1 MDSVEGKKG
10 GAVLLT
16 IHFVKAELMLAFYR
30 EYNDSRSVTNIFN
43 DLYRRLGKDD
53 FKKIFPLF
61 AALLMVSAVW
71 AQEEQAPV
79 QKLNVHMMDG
89 QVVTFLLDKEPV
101 TKFEPGK
108 LILQTSGDAPIMYL
122 LENVRKYTYEG
133 LPEGIDAP
141 IVAPG
146 TIMVRQGKDM
156 VAIDGLPD
164 KANVAIYAADG
175 KLLISR
181 QAVGGQ
187 TTVLPMTAFPAG
199 NYIINAGGASF
210 KFVKQ

>member
-1 MDSVEGKKG
+1 M
-10 GAVLLT
+10 
-16 IHFVKAELMLAFYR
+16 
-30 EYNDSRSVTNIFN
+30 
-43 DLYRRLGKDD
+43 
-53 FKKIFPLF
+53 KKIFPLLV
-61 AALLMVSAVW
+61 ALLMVSAAW

-89 QVVTFLLDKEPV
+89 QVVTFLLDQEPV
-101 TKFEPGK
+101 TKFEPVK
-108 LILQTSGDAPIMYL
+108 LIIQTSGDAPVMYL
-122 LENVRKYTYEG
+122 IENVRKYTYEG

-164 KANVAIYAADG
+164 KANVAIYSADG

>member
-1 MDSVEGKKG
+1 MRKFEF
-10 GAVLLT
+10 
-16 IHFVKAELMLAFYR
+16 INFM
-30 EYNDSRSVTNIFN
+30 
-43 DLYRRLGKDD
+43 
-53 FKKIFPLF
+53 KKIFPLF
-61 AALLMVSAVW
+61 SALLMVGAAW

-89 QVVTFLLDKEPV
+89 QVVTFLLDQEPV
-101 TKFEPGK
+101 TKFEPGQ
-108 LILQTSGDAPIMYL
+108 LILQTSGDAPVIYL
-122 LENVRKYTYEG
+122 IENVRKYTYEG

-164 KANVAIYAADG
+164 KANVAIYSADG

>member
-1 MDSVEGKKG
+1 M
-10 GAVLLT
+10 
-16 IHFVKAELMLAFYR
+16 
-30 EYNDSRSVTNIFN
+30 
-43 DLYRRLGKDD
+43 
-53 FKKIFPLF
+53 KKILPLLV
-61 AALLMVSAVW
+61 ALLMVSAAW

-89 QVVTFLLDKEPV
+89 QVVTFLLDQEPM
-101 TKFEPGK
+101 TTFEPGK
-108 LILQTSGDAPIMYL
+108 LIIQTSGDAPIMYL

-156 VAIDGLPD
+156 VALDGLPD
-164 KANVAIYAADG
+164 KTTVSIYSAEG
-175 KLLISR
+175 KLLVSR

-187 TTVLPMTAFPAG
+187 TTVLPMTVFPAG

>member
-1 MDSVEGKKG
+1 M
-10 GAVLLT
+10 
-16 IHFVKAELMLAFYR
+16 
-30 EYNDSRSVTNIFN
+30 
-43 DLYRRLGKDD
+43 
-53 FKKIFPLF
+53 KKILF
-61 AALLMVSAVW
+61 FALALMAGAAW
-71 AQEEQAPV
+71 AQEEQTV

-89 QVVTFLLDKEPV
+89 QVVTFLLDQEPV

-108 LILQTSGDAPIMYL
+108 LIIQTSGDAPIMYL

-141 IVAPG
+141 VVAPG

-181 QAVGGQ
+181 QAVGGEPRRCLLCEHESRWCMRNHSHTQ
-187 TTVLPMTAFPAG
+187 QELMAHIEKLV
-199 NYIINAGGASF
+199 NDY
-210 KFVKQ
+210 VR